1 MFKSDIKT
9 LGYILRRCSI
19 FITGFELRLAHQA
32 DRFVPGL
39 NEVLKCHTSYKLY
52 LHRSLVYWN
61 QDIKAIQVSSFTS
74 VKKLSSEITVV
85 CPSARQFGV
94 FLGNCSLVFWIF
106 LHDGGEL

>member
-9 LGYILRRCSI
+9 LGYILRRCCI
-19 FITGFELRLAHQA
+19 FITSFELRLAHQA

-61 QDIKAIQVSSFTS
+61 QDIKAVQVSSFIS
-74 VKKLSSEITVV
+74 VKRVSSEITVV
-85 CPSARQFGV
+85 CPSACQFGV